1 MARMPTPEASG
12 AAPRILIAGGG
23 VAALEALIGLRDL
36 LDGMLVK
43 IDVVAPTE
51 EFVYRPLSVAGPFGA
66 GDSPRFS
73 LTRIAADHG
82 AGLHRGL
89 VDSVDH
95 EQTLVGLR
103 DGRRFAYDALLL
115 ALGAQ
120 PCEWLLGAIP
130 FTGPE
135 DVGRLRAL
143 VLELTR
149 GELDSIVFT
158 APAGLSW
165 TLPLYELALLT
176 AARMGEL
183 RLGDIRLTIV
193 TPESLPLQVL
203 GAHATRHVR
212 ELCANYGIALKTGVR
227 AVSYRDRQLTLE
239 SGERIHADRVVAVPE
254 LRGEPIAGAPCDD
267 DGFIPVDEHGAVS
280 GLRGVYAAGDGT
292 DYPIKHGGLAA
303 QQADAAAEAIAAA
316 LGARVEPRA
325 FDATLRGELLT
336 GLEPAYITL
345 GRSESGGSES
355 TVAFDPLWRP
365 AGKIAGRYLSPYL
378 AQLPLASE

>member
-1 MARMPTPEASG
+1 V
-12 AAPRILIAGGG
+12 IAGGG
-23 VAALEALIGLRDL
+23 VAALEALIALRDL
-36 LDGMLVK
+36 LDGIVSD
-43 IDVVAPTE
+43 IDIVAPTE
-51 EFVYRPLSVAGPFGA
+51 EFVYRPLSVAGPFGVA
-66 GDSPRFS
+66 DSPRFS
-73 LTRIAADHG
+73 LARIAADHG
-82 AGLHRGL
+82 AGLHRGI

-95 EQTLVGLR
+95 DQMFVGLR
-103 DGRRFAYDALLL
+103 DGRRLAYDALLL

-130 FTGPE
+130 FTGPA

-143 VLELTR
+143 VSELTR

-158 APAGLSW
+158 APPRLSW

-183 RLGDIRLTIV
+183 RLGDVRLTIV

-212 ELCANYGIALKTGVR
+212 EVCANYGIALKTAVR
-227 AVSYRDRQLTLE
+227 AVSYKDRHLTLE
-239 SGERIHADRVVAVPE
+239 SGERIQADRVVAVPE

-267 DGFIPVDEHGAVS
+267 DGFMPVDEHGVVS

-292 DYPIKHGGLAA
+292 DYPIKQGGLAA

-316 LGARVEPRA
+316 LGAEVEPRP

-336 GLEPAYITL
+336 GLAPAYITL
-345 GRSESGGSES
+345 GESEPGGSES
-355 TVAFDPLWRP
+355 TVAFKPLWRP
-365 AGKIAGRYLSPYL
+365 AGKIVGRYLSPYL
-378 AQLPLASE
+378 SQLPLASQ